1 MSRLR
6 FTLAQLMGVVIF
18 IGLGFAAM
26 RSATLLWSSMVFTLT
41 VAVLTAAIL
50 GAMARR
56 GRARMMW
63 AGFALFGW
71 IYLSTTFWPWA
82 AGNGVTAPPYV
93 TRWALDYW
101 DAKLWD
107 PTKAP
112 VVRIDTAGPGEL
124 LYQRNQPGWSPAPFV
139 TFPDSLQFR
148 RIGQCFATILFG
160 FVGALLGRLLAVKDD
175 RPSP

>member
-18 IGLGFAAM
+18 IGFGFAAM
-26 RSATLLWSSMVFTLT
+26 RSATVLWSSMVFTLT

-56 GRARMMW
+56 GRARMIW

-93 TRWALDYW
+93 TRWALDYS
-101 DAKLWD
+101 DAKLWAQ
-107 PTKAP
+107 TGA
-112 VVRIDTAGPGEL
+112 VRVETAHPGEM
-124 LYQRNQPGWSPAPFV
+124 LYPRVAPGFSPQSFPIA
-139 TFPDSLQFR
+139 PDSLHFR
-148 RIGQCFATILFG
+148 RIGHCFAAILFG
-160 FVGALLGRLLAVKDD
+160 FVGAVVGRLMAVKDE
-175 RPSP
+175 RPNP